1 MKIENFKNKKYKG
14 VGFVEALIAIA
25 VAGIASIVL
34 MSIAI
39 NTTNQVL
46 RNDIES
52 DLTEQAI
59 EASAMVKKIANSH
72 NAAIDEDLF
81 PPITGNEGSCFAID
95 GTTNDPSFP
104 KSAGSFDVACR
115 YDSGDRESC
124 QLAASE
130 DPEIFRVFCIL
141 PDSVISSGLVVG
153 KVVTGLTDCAEGDEG
168 GKCDVNDYEYYLGVK
183 VQQ

>member
-1 MKIENFKNKKYKG
+1 MKIGNFKIKKYRG

-52 DLTEQAI
+52 DLTEKAI

-72 NAAIDEDLF
+72 NATTEDPLF

-95 GTTNDPSFP
+95 GSTNDPSFP
-104 KSAGSFDVACR
+104 TSAGGFDVACR

-124 QLAASE
+124 QLATSE

-141 PDSVISSGLVVG
+141 PDSVVSSGLVVG
-153 KVVTGLTDCAEGDEG
+153 KVVTGLTECDEGDEG

-183 VQQ
+183 VEQ